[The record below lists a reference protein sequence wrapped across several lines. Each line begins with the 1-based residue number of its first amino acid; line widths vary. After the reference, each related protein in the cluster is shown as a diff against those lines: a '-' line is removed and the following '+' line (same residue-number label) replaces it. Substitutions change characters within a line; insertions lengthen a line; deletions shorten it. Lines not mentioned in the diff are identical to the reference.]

1 MPKPIL
7 AYWNIRGLSE
17 PILYLLHYKN
27 VDFENK
33 TYVHGTDNWRK
44 DKFNLGLDFPNLP
57 YYLED
62 DIKISQSTA
71 ILRYLARKYDLD
83 GKDDRQKVLA
93 SMVEQQLVDLRF
105 NLFLLM
111 QNGEIESEKAEFVKN
126 LPNHMKLWEKFLGNK
141 KFLLG
146 DNITYVDFIAYET
159 FDVYEKYHASVLENF
174 PRLQNFQKRFESLPE
189 LQEYLN
195 SPIHKRPV
203 AGIELKFG

>member
-17 PILYLLHYKN
+17 PILYLLHCKN

-33 TYVHGTDNWRK
+33 TYVHGTDNWQK

-57 YYLED
+57 YYIED

-111 QNGEIESEKAEFVKN
+111 QNGEIESEKAKFVEN

-174 PRLQNFQKRFESLPE
+174 PRLQDFQKRFESLPE

-195 SPIHKRPV
+195 SSIHKRPV